1 MSSLKVDTVQNRSGG
16 AVTLTKQEALK
27 HWVNYD
33 AVDQATDGSLN
44 QSTLTDHT
52 TGEYS
57 SNFTNNFSS
66 GTDKCHLTSGLNSIN
81 GGDSIVSAANR
92 AGVHTNIGHIATNGT
107 ANVLATSQVQFAA
120 AIGSTA
126 GSDGAVDDLS
136 ATYCTSIGDLA

>member
-92 AGVHTNIGHIATNGT
+92 AGVHTNIGHLVNDST
-107 ANVLATSQVQFAA
+107 ANPLSTSQVQFY
-120 AIGSTA
+120 GSYGSSGA
-126 GSDGAVDDLS
+126 SDGQAHDLS
-136 ATYCTSIGDLA
+136 ANYCTSIGDLA